1 MLTDSAYFTAA
12 HATLDHIESTVDGW
26 LQRDLIDIDIHR
38 SGGMLQLTFP
48 NRSQIIVNTQPPL
61 QELWMAAKGGGF
73 HYKCEPGGEWRDTR
87 DGSQFFDALSLHASL
102 QAGCPLKF

>member
-12 HATLDHIESTVDGW
+12 HATLDHIERTVDEW
-26 LQRDLIDIDIHR
+26 LQADLIDIDIHR

-48 NRSQIIVNTQPPL
+48 NRSQIIINTQPPL

-73 HYKCEPGGEWRDTR
+73 HYQCEAGGEWHNTR
-87 DGSQFFDALSLHASL
+87 DGTRFFDALSIHASL